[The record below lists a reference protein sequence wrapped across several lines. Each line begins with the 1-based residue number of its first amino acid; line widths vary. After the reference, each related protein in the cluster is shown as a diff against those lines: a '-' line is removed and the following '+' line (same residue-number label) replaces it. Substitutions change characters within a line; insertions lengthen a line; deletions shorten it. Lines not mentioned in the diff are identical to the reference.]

1 MLDAPSKL
9 TADVIKGFSQ
19 SLLQKNFDAAS
30 ASPEA
35 HYEWWKLFCSKH
47 PQVAISAPRNHAK
60 STALTYSYTLA
71 CVLFRER
78 SYVLIVSDTVSQA
91 SQFLSDIKAT
101 LAENEQIRSLFKV
114 KEFLKDTEDD
124 IIVACED
131 GHMFRIQAKGA
142 EQKLRGLKWNNKR
155 PDLIVCDD
163 LENDEIVMNKERRE
177 KFRRWFYGA
186 LLPCKSVTGII
197 RYVGT
202 ILHSDSMLESIM
214 PKTWQ
219 KHVVTEPL
227 KIYTNKR
234 LPWLSVK
241 YRAHTDD
248 FEHILWPQRYS
259 KEYFLDK
266 KSEYY
271 EQGIPDVYS
280 MEYLNIPIDES
291 VAFFKR
297 KDFLPMD
304 KEDLER
310 KMHYYITAD
319 LAISQ
324 EETADYSVFVV
335 AGVDENRTI
344 HIKDVIRERLDGRE
358 IVDTILALES
368 IYEPEAIGIEEMQV
382 SKAIGPF
389 LREEMVRQGIFPTLV
404 QLKHKGKD
412 KMARARSIQARMRAN
427 AVKFNKEGDFY
438 PDFENELCTF
448 PRSKHDDQVD
458 SFAYLGMLLDILVE
472 APTKEQEEEEQYLD
486 EYERNIGDA
495 GRSAICGY

>member
-1 MLDAPSKL
+1 MIL
-9 TADVIKGFSQ
+9 TAAVVHGFSQ
-19 SLLQKNFDAAS
+19 SMLQKNFDAAS
-30 ASPEA
+30 DSPA
-35 HYEWWKLFCSKH
+35 CHLEWWELFCNKH

-91 SQFLSDIKAT
+91 SQFLNDIKQC
-101 LAENEQIRSLFKV
+101 LAENEQIRSLFKI

-124 IIVACED
+124 IVVLCED

-155 PDLIVCDD
+155 PDLILCDD

-186 LLPCKSVTGII
+186 LLPCKSVSGII

-202 ILHSDSMLESIM
+202 ILHTDSMLESIM
-214 PKTWQ
+214 PKPYQ
-219 KHVVTEPL
+219 KGTIVTPL
-227 KIYTNKR
+227 KTYTEKR
-234 LPWLSVK
+234 NSWISVK

-248 FEHILWPQRYS
+248 FKSILWPERYT
-259 KEYFLDK
+259 KDYFIAKRNEYL
-266 KSEYY
+266 

-297 KDFLPMD
+297 RDFVHMTEED
-304 KEDLER
+304 KKKKLN
-310 KMHYYITAD
+310 YYITAD

-324 EETADYSVFVV
+324 AEHADYSVFIV
-335 AGVDENRTI
+335 GGMDENRTLF
-344 HIKDVIRERLDGRE
+344 IKEVIRDRLDGRE
-358 IVDTILALES
+358 IVDMILTLENL
-368 IYEPEAIGIEEMQV
+368 YKPEAFGIEEMQV

-389 LREEMVRQGIFPTLV
+389 LREEMVKTGIFPNLV
-404 QLKHKGKD
+404 KLKHGGKD
-412 KMARARSIQARMRAN
+412 KISRARSIQARIRALG
-427 AVKFNKEGDFY
+427 VKFNKAGEWY
-438 PDFENELCTF
+438 QTFEDEMCSF

-458 SFAYLGMLLDILVE
+458 SMSYLGMLLDSMIE
-472 APTKEQEEEEQYLD
+472 APTKQEEEDAEYAD
-486 EYERNIGDA
+486 EYERNIGES
-495 GRSAICGY
+495 GRSSTCGY

>member
-1 MLDAPSKL
+1 ML
-9 TADVIKGFSQ
+9 TADTVKGFSQ
-19 SLLQKNFDAAS
+19 SMLQKNFDAAS
-30 ASPEA
+30 ESPEC

-91 SQFLSDIKAT
+91 SQFLNDIKQT
-101 LAENEQIRSLFKV
+101 LLENDQIRSLFKIREFT
-114 KEFLKDTEDD
+114 KETEDD
-124 IIVACED
+124 IIVTTED
-131 GHMFRIQAKGA
+131 NHMFRIQAKGA

-186 LLPCKSVTGII
+186 LLPCKSVNGII

-202 ILHSDSMLESIM
+202 ILHSDSLLESLM
-214 PKTWQ
+214 PRTYKKETI
-219 KHVVTEPL
+219 VTPL

-234 LPWLSVK
+234 EAWMSVK

-248 FEHILWPQRYS
+248 FSEILWPARYD
-259 KEYFLDK
+259 KDYFLTK
-266 KSEYY
+266 RQEYY

-291 VAFFKR
+291 VAYFKR
-297 KDFLPMD
+297 KDFVAISDEEKRMSL
-304 KEDLER
+304 
-310 KMHYYITAD
+310 HYYITAD
-319 LAISQ
+319 LAISK

-335 AGVDENRTI
+335 AGMDESRMV
-344 HIKDVIRERLDGRE
+344 HIKEVIRDRLDGRE
-358 IVDTILALES
+358 IVDTILMLENL
-368 IYEPEAIGIEEMQV
+368 YKPECFGIEEMQV
-382 SKAIGPF
+382 TKAIGPF
-389 LREEMVRQGIFPTLV
+389 LREEMVATGIFPNLV
-404 QLKHKGKD
+404 KLKHGGKD
-412 KMARARSIQARMRAN
+412 KISRARSIQARLRAGG
-427 AVKFNKEGDFY
+427 VRFNKAGDWY
-438 PDFENELCTF
+438 QTLEDEMCTF

-458 SFAYLGMLLDILVE
+458 CMAYLGMLLDTMVE
-472 APTKEQEEEEQYLD
+472 APTKQEEEDDAYAD
-486 EYERNIGDA
+486 EYERNIGEH
-495 GRSAICGY
+495 GRCASTGY

>member
-1 MLDAPSKL
+1 M
-9 TADVIKGFSQ
+9 
-19 SLLQKNFDAAS
+19 
-30 ASPEA
+30 
-35 HYEWWKLFCSKH
+35 
-47 PQVAISAPRNHAK
+47 
-60 STALTYSYTLA
+60 
-71 CVLFRER
+71 
-78 SYVLIVSDTVSQA
+78 
-91 SQFLSDIKAT
+91 
-101 LAENEQIRSLFKV
+101 

-310 KMHYYITAD
+310 KMNYYITAD

-335 AGVDENRTI
+335 AGIDENRTI

-358 IVDTILALES
+358 IVDTILALEN

-486 EYERNIGDA
+486 EYERNVGDA
-495 GRSAICGY
+495 GRSLYTGY